1 MHEVVLRIEGDGACA
16 AATRATETT
25 IELWCNDHCDLLH
38 ISGQTG
44 ATALEHLEELV
55 GVQELLVEGCERLAM
70 TETCLKDRETDTIES
85 FLARHSC
92 LLVPPLRYADGEK
105 WCRILAL
112 DSSNLTGLYRDLVN
126 EFSVTVESKRE
137 IAGVPGD
144 RPLLTPETAIADL
157 SPRQQEALVTAHET
171 GYYRIPRETT
181 TAEIAAEMEID
192 RRTFE
197 EHLRRAENKL
207 VDGMVAFYGGRTP
220 V

>member
-1 MHEVVLRIEGDGACA
+1 MHEAVLRIEGESACA
-16 AATRATETT
+16 EATRATETT

-38 ISGQTG
+38 VSGRAG
-44 ATALEHLEELV
+44 ANALEHLEELV
-55 GVQELLVEGCERLAM
+55 GVQELLVEGNERLAM

-112 DSSNLTGLYRDLVN
+112 DSANLTGLYRDLVD

-137 IAGVPGD
+137 IAAVPGD
-144 RPLLTPETAIADL
+144 RPLLTPETAISDL
-157 SPRQQEALVTAHET
+157 SPRQQEALVTAHEM

-181 TAEIAAEMEID
+181 TAEIAAEMDID
-192 RRTFE
+192 RRTLE